1 MTMNATFF
9 LDSNVIVKYYITE
22 PYSAWVRTLITSPDH
37 SFIISELSIAEV
49 AAALSQL
56 RRDKKISRKAMEQ
69 SYARFLFDIK
79 QGLFFPRP
87 IDFETLTRAAEIA
100 LTHAI
105 KGADAIQVASAA
117 LSEDAIAVELTFVSN
132 DRQALR
138 VAQLE
143 ALEVDNPSDHP
154 ETTEIR

>member
-1 MTMNATFF
+1 M
-9 LDSNVIVKYYITE
+9 
-22 PYSAWVRTLITSPDH
+22 SAFSLI
-37 SFIISELSIAEV
+37 LS
-49 AAALSQL
+49 
-56 RRDKKISRKAMEQ
+56 KACF
-69 SYARFLFDIK
+69 S
-79 QGLFFPRP
+79 PRP
-87 IDFETLTRAAEIA
+87 IDFETVTRAAEIA